1 MAGLPQTWDAPP
13 AAPQP
18 MSLPS
23 WQVQAPPASAP
34 RAPAPIAP
42 VGRLQVYSEDC
53 EEPIPLA
60 QSPKNVARNVARPRP
75 EMYVQDL
82 RDSGRFRPV
91 SNRKSL
97 HQAPGSKRDRSDRME
112 GPSAASTLNR
122 SSNTFGPESLILLD
136 PDAAFLEASDPLDSD
151 VAKLLSNV
159 WQCQVL
165 ASVCCALSQ
174 ALLAGLSIASL
185 LLVTLPAEELLAL
198 SAQLWP
204 YLGGVLLI
212 LAEVSS
218 FGSVLSVARLLWILQ
233 VSRSADEPPSGV
245 KRRLL
250 FAVLHTIANTSLL
263 AVLAILSCQVTWPGA
278 QMLLVEGLLGL
289 AALVLS
295 FPEAVQMMSSSPR
308 RVFDKPI

>member
-1 MAGLPQTWDAPP
+1 
-13 AAPQP
+13 
-18 MSLPS
+18 
-23 WQVQAPPASAP
+23 
-34 RAPAPIAP
+34 
-42 VGRLQVYSEDC
+42 
-53 EEPIPLA
+53 
-60 QSPKNVARNVARPRP
+60 
-75 EMYVQDL
+75 
-82 RDSGRFRPV
+82 
-91 SNRKSL
+91 
-97 HQAPGSKRDRSDRME
+97 ME

-122 SSNTFGPESLILLD
+122 SSKTFGPESLILLD
-136 PDAAFLEASDPLDSD
+136 PDAAFLEALDPQDSD